1 MTSGVV
7 LREGRDDDAAGF
19 IALIGDCWA
28 EYPGCI
34 LDVDGEERELRA
46 LASYFQRHGGA
57 LWAAEQ
63 AGRVIGMVGAR
74 PLAEAG
80 GWEICRLYVAAEARG
95 AGLAQPLLDTAETHA
110 RASGAERLVLWTDTR
125 FTRAHAF
132 YEKRSYL
139 RQGAI
144 RVLDDLSKSLEFR
157 YAKPARGVVV
167 EALDAASAVSAERRL
182 AEILAACVNGGAAV
196 TFLAPLSME
205 RARAFWKKIAADVAL
220 GSRVL
225 LGAWLDGVLVGTVQ
239 LDLGTPENQPHR
251 ADLSKLLV
259 APGARCA
266 GIGRALM
273 ERAQQ
278 AAHAH
283 GRRLITL
290 DTRVGDFGEALYR
303 SLGYSEAG
311 RIPGYALSAD
321 RTPHATVIFWKA
333 LA

>member
-139 RQGAI
+139 RQGCDPGVG
-144 RVLDDLSKSLEFR
+144 RPLEIIGI
-157 YAKPARGVVV
+157 PLCQTGARRGG
-167 EALDAASAVSAERRL
+167 
-182 AEILAACVNGGAAV
+182 GGA
-196 TFLAPLSME
+196 
-205 RARAFWKKIAADVAL
+205 RR
-220 GSRVL
+220 
-225 LGAWLDGVLVGTVQ
+225 
-239 LDLGTPENQPHR
+239 
-251 ADLSKLLV
+251 
-259 APGARCA
+259 
-266 GIGRALM
+266 GI
-273 ERAQQ
+273 
-278 AAHAH
+278 
-283 GRRLITL
+283 RRQ
-290 DTRVGDFGEALYR
+290 R
-303 SLGYSEAG
+303 
-311 RIPGYALSAD
+311 
-321 RTPHATVIFWKA
+321 
-333 LA
+333 